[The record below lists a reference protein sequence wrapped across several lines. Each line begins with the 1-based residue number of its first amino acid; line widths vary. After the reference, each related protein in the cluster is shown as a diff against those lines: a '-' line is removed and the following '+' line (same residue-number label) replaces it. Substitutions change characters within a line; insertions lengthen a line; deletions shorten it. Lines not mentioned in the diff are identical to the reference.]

1 MRDILPQD
9 QNISK
14 NMPPN
19 LVNLHSSLFSCYSQ
33 SEPKNASPGP
43 ESSTAKIG
51 VSFTYYD
58 DDLDVVTTQD
68 PSEPSISTVY
78 QSSQMT
84 NKTPKNTDIIE
95 RRSSNTSDI
104 TIG

>member
-1 MRDILPQD
+1 MKDILFKD
-9 QNISK
+9 QNKSK
-14 NMPPN
+14 NMSPN

-33 SEPKNASPGP
+33 SEQKNTPPGP
-43 ESSTAKIG
+43 ESGTPKIG

-58 DDLDVVTTQD
+58 DNLDVVTTHN
-68 PSEPSISTVY
+68 PSQPSISTVY
-78 QSSQMT
+78 QSSQIT
-84 NKTPKNTDIIE
+84 NNISKVTDIIT

>member
-1 MRDILPQD
+1 MKDILSPD
-9 QNISK
+9 KNNSK

-43 ESSTAKIG
+43 ESSTPKIG

-58 DDLDVVTTQD
+58 DDLDVVTTHDQ
-68 PSEPSISTVY
+68 SQPSISTVY
-78 QSSQMT
+78 QSSQMNNT
-84 NKTPKNTDIIE
+84 NSKNTNIIE
-95 RRSSNTSDI
+95 RRPSNTSDI